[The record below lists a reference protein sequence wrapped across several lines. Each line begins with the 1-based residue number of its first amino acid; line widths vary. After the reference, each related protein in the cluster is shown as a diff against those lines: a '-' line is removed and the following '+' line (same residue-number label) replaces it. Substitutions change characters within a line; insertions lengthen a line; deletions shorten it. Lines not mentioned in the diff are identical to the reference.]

1 MLALDT
7 NILVRSALDDNGTLS
22 AIARRMIERND
33 CYASLLAIGEM
44 GFVLTSFYGVKLP
57 AVVQTCRHLLR
68 LSNVHCE
75 HESRLTEALDG
86 VAAGIDWFD
95 ALLWASTPPGVTL
108 ATFDKAFAKRAAA
121 LGWDVQVRLPKVS
134 VANSR

>member
-1 MLALDT
+1 
-7 NILVRSALDDNGTLS
+7 
-22 AIARRMIERND
+22 MIERND

-68 LSNVHCE
+68 LQNLQCE

-86 VAAGIDWFD
+86 VEAGIDWFD

-121 LGWDVQVRLPKVS
+121 LGWDVQVRLPKVVS
-134 VANSR
+134 AANSR